1 MLSLLLGLEHW
12 IIQPVITSFCSL
24 LNGVFSGSYMMLN
37 HGLLLN
43 NELEGMRK
51 DVVVVEVEVLSWHL
65 PGGTE
70 QNCKKKG
77 LM

>member
-1 MLSLLLGLEHW
+1 
-12 IIQPVITSFCSL
+12 
-24 LNGVFSGSYMMLN
+24 MLN

-43 NELEGMRK
+43 NELEEMRK

-70 QNCKKKG
+70 QNCKKKRA
-77 LM
+77 